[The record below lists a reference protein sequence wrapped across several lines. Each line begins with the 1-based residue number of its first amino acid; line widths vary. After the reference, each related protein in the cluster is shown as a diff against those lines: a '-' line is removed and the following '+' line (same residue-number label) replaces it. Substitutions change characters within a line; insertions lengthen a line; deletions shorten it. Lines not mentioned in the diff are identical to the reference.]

1 MSHYEIVAIVFSLI
15 GLLISIISIV
25 RANSAHKIA
34 QGQIELNIHQLLNQT
49 KKDVMDIT
57 IVIAEKC
64 SNDDQNMKGVLTQ
77 ALNTAN
83 ERNLNAYEEACA
95 KYLDNKVD
103 KERFKKN
110 YHIEIRQLVE
120 DDNNKNK
127 FDATTSPYKAIL
139 KVYKEWNDLEN

>member
-1 MSHYEIVAIVFSLI
+1 MTPYEIVAIIISGI

-25 RANSAHKIA
+25 RANNAHKIA

-49 KKDVMDIT
+49 KKDVMDVT
-57 IVIAEKC
+57 LVIAEKC
-64 SNDDQNMKGVLTQ
+64 SDNDESMKAVLTQ

-83 ERNLNAYEEACA
+83 ERNLNAYDEACA

-120 DDNNKNK
+120 DENNISK
-127 FDATTSPYKAIL
+127 FDANTSPYKGIL
-139 KVYKEWNDLEN
+139 KVYKEWNDLEK

>member
-1 MSHYEIVAIVFSLI
+1 MTPYEIVAVVISSV

-25 RANSAHKIA
+25 RANNAHKIA

-49 KKDVMDIT
+49 KKDVMDVT
-57 IVIAEKC
+57 LVIAEKR
-64 SNDDQNMKGVLTQ
+64 SGNDQEMKSVLTQ

-120 DDNNKNK
+120 DTNNKSK
-127 FDATTSPYKAIL
+127 FDANTSPYKAIL
-139 KVYKEWNDLEN
+139 KVYKEWNDLEK

>member
-1 MSHYEIVAIVFSLI
+1 MSPYEIVAVIFSSI
-15 GLLISIISIV
+15 GLLISIISII

-64 SNDDQNMKGVLTQ
+64 SNDDQDMKGVLTQ

-103 KERFKKN
+103 KERFRKN

-120 DDNNKNK
+120 DANNKDK

-139 KVYKEWNDLEN
+139 KVYKEWNDFEN

>member
-1 MSHYEIVAIVFSLI
+1 MSPYEIVAVIFSSI
-15 GLLISIISIV
+15 GLLISIISII
-25 RANSAHKIA
+25 RANSAHKIS

-64 SNDDQNMKGVLTQ
+64 SNDDQDMKGVLTQ

-103 KERFKKN
+103 KERFRKN

-120 DDNNKNK
+120 DINNKEK

-139 KVYKEWNDLEN
+139 KVYKEWNDFEN

>member
-1 MSHYEIVAIVFSLI
+1 MTPYEIVAIIISGI

-25 RANSAHKIA
+25 RANNAHKIA

-49 KKDVMDIT
+49 KKDVMDVT
-57 IVIAEKC
+57 LVIAEKC
-64 SNDDQNMKGVLTQ
+64 SDNDESMKAVLTQ

-83 ERNLNAYEEACA
+83 ERNLNAYDEACA

-120 DDNNKNK
+120 DENNKSK
-127 FDATTSPYKAIL
+127 FDANTSPYKGIL
-139 KVYKEWNDLEN
+139 KVYKEWNDLEK